1 MTATNDERARIA
13 QALREMETPTWPTL
27 TEAVMGHVAAREKV
41 VERLAELIEPPRQC
55 PHYHSDRH
63 YCSVH
68 EDVSMT
74 DRHALLKLADR
85 IQHHADNAAGHSAYA
100 ARFDLA
106 GWAEVIREAC
116 GETQDD

>member
-1 MTATNDERARIA
+1 MPTSDERARVA
-13 QALREMETPTWPTL
+13 RALREMEKPTWPTL
-27 TEAVMGHVAAREKV
+27 TEAVMGHVATREKV
-41 VERLAELIEPPRQC
+41 VERLADLIEPSCDASATVTDASATRGMSQTC
-55 PHYHSDRH
+55 R
-63 YCSVH
+63 SV
-68 EDVSMT
+68 

-116 GETQDD
+116 SSVQED